1 MPIYRIHNRNILFIH
16 VPKTGGTSVEKFLET
31 IAEPGLHNKSR
42 KLLRDFSSGWLAPS
56 LAMQH
61 FDRKLLEGVFPNNF
75 IDYAFMIVRHPV
87 DRLISEYRHS
97 RTHGRLDSRLP
108 FNVWA
113 HMVLRI
119 ARWEPHFRNNHFL
132 PQANF
137 RCFDAD
143 VYHFEDGIEKIILE
157 ISSKLELSKPEFIPH
172 EKKSYFQEINASES
186 TINLIR
192 KIYKEDFIFYE

>member
-31 IAEPGLHNKSR
+31 VAEPGLHNQSR

-61 FDRKLLEGVFPNNF
+61 FDRKLLEAMFPNNF

-108 FNVWA
+108 FNAWA
-113 HMVLRI
+113 QLVLRI

-143 VYHFEDGIEKIILE
+143 VYHFEDGIDNIIFDV
-157 ISSKLELSKPEFIPH
+157 SSKLELPKPDQIPH
-172 EKKSYFQEINASES
+172 EKKTDSEKINISES
-186 TINLIR
+186 TLKFIRIN
-192 KIYKEDFIFYE
+192 YKEDFIFYD